1 MPDVPDARTQVL
13 DFRDVAAWIVD
24 AAGRGDVG
32 TFDAVGPVMRLA
44 DTLSLCAEVARFD
57 GKVFAAAPQWL
68 AEHDVAYWMG
78 PESLPLWLPPEMAS
92 MTGRSG
98 ALAAAAGLERRPL
111 EEAVGDVLRYEH
123 QMGLDRPRLA
133 GLSPQRESELLAE
146 LLAD

>member
-1 MPDVPDARTQVL
+1 M
-13 DFRDVAAWIVD
+13 
-24 AAGRGDVG
+24 
-32 TFDAVGPVMRLA
+32 
-44 DTLSLCAEVARFD
+44 CAEIARFD

-111 EEAVGDVLRYEH
+111 EESIGDVLRYEH
-123 QMGLDRPRLA
+123 RMGLDRPRLA
-133 GLSPQRESELLAE
+133 GLSPHRESELLSE
-146 LLAD
+146 LLAG